1 MRHARLALLAVS
13 AVLALSACASEPAA
27 WTYAPAPSKTPPPS
41 ADASV
46 GASEAPG
53 SGNVVITA
61 AGVKFVEASVDVP
74 AAAAFKID
82 FDNQDPGTPHDIVIH
97 KGDVNGEVVF
107 TGEQFN
113 GVKLMTYEVP
123 ALDAGT
129 YAFVCS
135 IHPGLMTG
143 VMNAK

>member
-1 MRHARLALLAVS
+1 MRHARLALLASS

-41 ADASV
+41 AEASA
-46 GASEAPG
+46 GPSEPA
-53 SGNVVITA
+53 SGNIAITA
-61 AGVKFVEASVDVP
+61 AGVKFVETSVDVP

-107 TGEQFN
+107 DGEQFN
-113 GVKLMTYEVP
+113 GVKLVVYDVP

-129 YAFVCS
+129 YGFVCS

>member
-1 MRHARLALLAVS
+1 MRHARLALLASS

-41 ADASV
+41 AEASA
-46 GASEAPG
+46 GPSEPA
-53 SGNVVITA
+53 SGNVGITA
-61 AGVKFVEASVDVP
+61 AGIKFVETAVDVP

-107 TGEQFN
+107 KGEQFN
-113 GVKLMTYEVP
+113 GVKLMVYDVP

-129 YAFVCS
+129 YGFVCS

-143 VMNAK
+143 VMNSK

>member
-1 MRHARLALLAVS
+1 MRHARLALLASS

-41 ADASV
+41 AEASA
-46 GASEAPG
+46 GPGEPASSNIA
-53 SGNVVITA
+53 ITA
-61 AGVKFVEASVDVP
+61 AGVKFVETSVDVP

-107 TGEQFN
+107 DGEQFN
-113 GVKLMTYEVP
+113 GVKLVVYDVP

-129 YAFVCS
+129 YGFVCS
-135 IHPGLMTG
+135 VHPNMTG
-143 VMNAK
+143 TLTVK

>member
-1 MRHARLALLAVS
+1 MRHARLALLAFS
-13 AVLALSACASEPAA
+13 TVLALSACASEPAA

-41 ADASV
+41 ADAS
-46 GASEAPG
+46 AAPSEQA
-53 SGNVVITA
+53 SGNIKITA
-61 AGVKFVEASVDVP
+61 AGVKFVETSVDVP

-82 FDNQDPGTPHDIVIH
+82 FDNQDPDDIVIH

-107 TGEQFN
+107 KGEQFN
-113 GVKLMTYEVP
+113 GVKVQTYDVP

-135 IHPGLMTG
+135 IHPTLMSG
-143 VMNAK
+143 VMNSQ